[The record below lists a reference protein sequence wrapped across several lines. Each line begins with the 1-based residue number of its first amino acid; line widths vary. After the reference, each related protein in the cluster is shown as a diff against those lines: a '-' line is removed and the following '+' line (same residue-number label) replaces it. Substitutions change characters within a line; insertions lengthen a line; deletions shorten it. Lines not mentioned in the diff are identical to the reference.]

1 MKKAV
6 IVSGGT
12 QHLVSEGDEILVN
25 HIDGDPKSVEFT
37 PVMVVDG
44 KDSVVDGKKL
54 EAIKVKAKVLEN
66 TLKGEKVIALRY
78 KAKKRVHTKRGHR
91 QTLTK
96 IKIASIA

>member
-12 QHLVSEGDEILVN
+12 QHLVAKGDELLVN
-25 HIDGDPKSVEFT
+25 FLPEANKTVDFT
-37 PVMVVDG
+37 PVMIVDG
-44 KDSVVDGKKL
+44 KESVIDAKSL
-54 EAIKVKAKVLEN
+54 AAAKVTAEVVEEKLQ
-66 TLKGEKVIALRY
+66 GDKVIALRY

-96 IKIASIA
+96 IKITAVS

>member
-12 QHLVSEGDEILVN
+12 QHLVSEGDELLVN
-25 HIDGDPKSVEFT
+25 HIDNDSKSVEFT
-37 PVMVVDG
+37 PVMIVDG
-44 KDSVVDGKKL
+44 KDSIVDSKKL
-54 EAIKVKAKVLEN
+54 ASVKVKASVLEN

>member
-12 QHLVSEGDEILVN
+12 QHLVSEGDELLVN
-25 HIDGDPKSVEFT
+25 HLDADAKSIEFT
-37 PVMVVDG
+37 PIMIADG
-44 KDSVVDGKKL
+44 KNSIVDSKKL
-54 EAIKVKAKVLEN
+54 DTLKVKATILDETV
-66 TLKGEKVIALRY
+66 KGEKVIALRY